1 MDSTLQFEGTRT
13 GPEILYYKNG
23 RWRVILV
30 IKKKKKKKKKKKT
43 TQSEK
48 IITKTP
54 FILVKFINFVSI
66 IFKILPFI

>member
-30 IKKKKKKKKKKKT
+30 IKKKKKKKKKK
-43 TQSEK
+43 
-48 IITKTP
+48 
-54 FILVKFINFVSI
+54 ILSQK
-66 IFKILPFI
+66 K